1 MDCEKFDRVVL
12 DLLYEELD
20 ELTSAAARRHM
31 EQCTRCRNIGS
42 RLRATREVGVLPMI
56 EAPAG
61 LEARILQAEREAN
74 AVLPLRKRLGRA
86 VSIMAS
92 YAMRPQLAMAAL
104 LLLMI
109 GSSLLF
115 LRARPGQRE
124 SVQVTERGVPE
135 REGQSVAI
143 VPMPAASAADDV
155 PSHGAPDRARRKH
168 HAPRHSER
176 AESAPRPAAAPMAAA
191 DQAARGDK
199 NQAGLENTTGAAGDA
214 GDGQSAYDR
223 AMAAYR
229 AGRYAE
235 AQRRFEDVAQTGGE
249 KAPTAA
255 LYAALAQRSS
265 SGCRTA
271 AARFD
276 SVSSRYS
283 GTGVGNEASWQA
295 ADCYRSIGDNER
307 ARRHYTALLS
317 VSGYSDRARAALDS
331 LGSGSGGGTAV
342 ASRHTA
348 AAKAAA
354 PPPAKAKKAAPPP
367 MNADEPTK

>member
-31 EQCTRCRNIGS
+31 EHCTRCRNIGS

-168 HAPRHSER
+168 HAPRHGER
-176 AESAPRPAAAPMAAA
+176 AESAPAAAPAPMADRAA
-191 DQAARGDK
+191 QGEKKQAEPEGTA
-199 NQAGLENTTGAAGDA
+199 GAASDA
-214 GDGQSAYDR
+214 GDEQSAYDR

-235 AQRRFEDVAQTGGE
+235 AQRRFEDVAQAGGE

-255 LYAALAQRSS
+255 LYAALAARSS

-276 SVSSRYS
+276 SVSSRYG

-295 ADCYRSIGDNER
+295 ADCYRSMGDNER

-331 LGSGSGGGTAV
+331 LGPGSGGGTAV
-342 ASRHTA
+342 ASRRAA

-354 PPPAKAKKAAPPP
+354 PPAAKAKKAAPPP
-367 MNADEPTK
+367 MKADEPTK

>member
-20 ELTSAAARRHM
+20 ELTSAAAKRHM
-31 EQCTRCRNIGS
+31 EHCTRCRNIGS

-61 LEARILQAEREAN
+61 LEARILQAERDAN
-74 AVLPLRKRLGRA
+74 AELPLGKRLGRA

-115 LRARPGQRE
+115 LRARPGERE

-135 REGQSVAI
+135 REQQSVAL
-143 VPMPAASAADDV
+143 VPVPGAASAAEAV
-155 PSHGAPDRARRKH
+155 PSHGAQDRARRKH
-168 HAPRHSER
+168 RTSQHHEAL
-176 AESAPRPAAAPMAAA
+176 AAAEPAPADTL
-191 DQAARGDK
+191 DQAA
-199 NQAGLENTTGAAGDA
+199 QAGKKAESTTGSAGDA
-214 GDGQSAYDR
+214 GDSPYDR
-223 AMAAYR
+223 AMSAYR

-235 AQRRFEDVAQTGGE
+235 AERRFEDVAQAGGD
-249 KAPTAA
+249 KAASAA
-255 LYAALAQRSS
+255 LYSALAARSS

-276 SVSSRYS
+276 EVSSRYS
-283 GTGVGNEASWQA
+283 GSGVGNEATWQA
-295 ADCYRSIGDNER
+295 ADCYRSMGDNDR
-307 ARRHYTALLS
+307 ARRHYTALLTT
-317 VSGYSDRARAALDS
+317 SGYSERAQAALDS
-331 LGSGSGGGTAV
+331 LDSAGGGGAAV
-342 ASRHTA
+342 ASRHA
-348 AAKAAA
+348 AAAPKAAA
-354 PPPAKAKKAAPPP
+354 PPPPVKAKKAAPPP
-367 MNADEPTK
+367 TNADKPTQ

>member
-31 EQCTRCRNIGS
+31 EHCTRCSSIGS

-61 LEARILQAEREAN
+61 LEDRILQAERGAN
-74 AVLPLRKRLGRA
+74 ADLPLRKRLGRA

-115 LRARPGQRE
+115 LRARPGARE

-143 VPMPAASAADDV
+143 VPMPAASGADDV
-155 PSHGAPDRARRKH
+155 PSHGAPDRARGKH
-168 HAPRHSER
+168 HASRHE
-176 AESAPRPAAAPMAAA
+176 EHPAAAAEAPAAVA
-191 DQAARGDK
+191 QLDQEQAAK
-199 NQAGLENTTGAAGDA
+199 KQAPEATAASGSATDA
-214 GDGQSAYDR
+214 GDSAYDR

-235 AQRRFEDVAQTGGE
+235 AQRRFDDVAQAGGD
-249 KAPTAA
+249 KAASAA
-255 LYAALAQRSS
+255 LYAALATRSS

-276 SVSSRYS
+276 EVSSRYS
-283 GTGVGNEASWQA
+283 GTSVANEASWQA
-295 ADCYRSIGDNER
+295 ADCYRSMGDSAR

-317 VSGYSDRARAALDS
+317 VTGYSARAQAALDS
-331 LGSGSGGGTAV
+331 LNSTVGGSGAGV
-342 ASRHTA
+342 ASRRA
-348 AAKAAA
+348 AHAA
-354 PPPAKAKKAAPPP
+354 PAPAKAKAAKPAPVQ
-367 MNADEPTK
+367 ADEPTK